1 MAPYFKK
8 SVLPLFLLLLLTVHL
23 FVAAAGKAVASE
35 ADQALRKHHWA
46 KDQENYLTLMD
57 W

>member
-35 ADQALRKHHWA
+35 ADQALRKHH
-46 KDQENYLTLMD
+46 
-57 W
+57 